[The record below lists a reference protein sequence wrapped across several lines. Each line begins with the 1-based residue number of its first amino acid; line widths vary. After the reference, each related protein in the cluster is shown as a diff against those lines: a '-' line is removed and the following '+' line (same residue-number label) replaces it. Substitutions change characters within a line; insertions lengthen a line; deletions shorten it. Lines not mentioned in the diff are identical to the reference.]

1 MSSTNALS
9 CKIVLLGESGVGKT
23 SIISRYV
30 NNIFNS
36 NFIPTLG
43 SCYAAKQV
51 FFKDY
56 EKNIKFEVI
65 AKKFLK
71 IIFSIFN
78 F

>member
-65 AKKFLK
+65 A
-71 IIFSIFN
+71 
-78 F
+78 